1 MENLT
6 VYTMMK
12 TLIENKFYTDEQ
24 EANTILAM
32 YLGLKVLEQEQITEL
47 MLLVKKVYSNIE

>member
-1 MENLT
+1 MESLT
-6 VYTMMK
+6 IYTMMK
-12 TLIENKFYTDEQ
+12 TLIENKFYADEQ